1 MGQLGRRVGGE
12 ELPELGC
19 ARLGVPLHHEQVR
32 AVLEERSVV
41 VRIGGE
47 RLAEQLHP
55 AGGHLLV
62 PTLRTRLEEEAR
74 LAGQRA
80 GIVGAGREDLVVQLE
95 SAHGVAL
102 GGQLIGLQQLVAGAE
117 PHVTG
122 RRIAGAPAA
131 GRPRDQETGEDGHHR
146 DRRDGDSHTPPRGRL
161 GGRLELLARPAS
173 IARRTEAARRCN
185 RP

>member
-102 GGQLIGLQQLVAGAE
+102 GGQLIGLQQLVAVLSRTSPVAE
-117 PHVTG
+117 SPEPRLPDVRAT
-122 RRIAGAPAA
+122 RRPARTATTAIAAMAIPT
-131 GRPRDQETGEDGHHR
+131 RRHEDGW
-146 DRRDGDSHTPPRGRL
+146 GDAL
-161 GGRLELLARPAS
+161 NLARPAS